1 MHSHQ
6 QSEGKFGFELP
17 YEGADVSFDNT
28 WSESWSEI
36 FVERRMDHLRDELLR
51 KNLWNEEDNKVYEQ
65 VRSVMIHE
73 LENHNSKPSLLHG
86 DLWGG
91 NYMF

>member
-17 YEGADVSFDNT
+17 MKADVSFDNT

>member
-1 MHSHQ
+1 MIENGEINGDAYLLLSYLEEGGRKSKELGQLAKMHSHQ

-36 FVERRMDHLRDELLR
+36 L
-51 KNLWNEEDNKVYEQ
+51 
-65 VRSVMIHE
+65 
-73 LENHNSKPSLLHG
+73 
-86 DLWGG
+86 
-91 NYMF
+91 

>member
-36 FVERRMDHLRDELLR
+36 L
-51 KNLWNEEDNKVYEQ
+51 
-65 VRSVMIHE
+65 
-73 LENHNSKPSLLHG
+73 
-86 DLWGG
+86 
-91 NYMF
+91 

>member
-1 MHSHQ
+1 
-6 QSEGKFGFELP
+6 
-17 YEGADVSFDNT
+17 
-28 WSESWSEI
+28 
-36 FVERRMDHLRDELLR
+36 MDHLRDELLR

-65 VRSVMIHE
+65 VRSVMINE